1 MIIPFLKH
9 ITKIQNQRG
18 KVKYF
23 VVYFQKKGD
32 KYQVLLNST
41 CKCNRI
47 LINNLLIIRTQK
59 VAFIS

>member
-1 MIIPFLKH
+1 MNKRIYLCLAH
-9 ITKIQNQRG
+9 MSG
-18 KVKYF
+18 KEQMYM
-23 VVYFQKKGD
+23 
-32 KYQVLLNST
+32 LNST